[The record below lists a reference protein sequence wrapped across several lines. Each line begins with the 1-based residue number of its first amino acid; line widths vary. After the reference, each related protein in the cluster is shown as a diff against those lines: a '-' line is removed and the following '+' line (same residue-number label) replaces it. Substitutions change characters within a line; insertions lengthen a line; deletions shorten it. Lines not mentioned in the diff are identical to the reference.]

1 MITRNQIFIEGVE
14 IALTRKKMRSISIRV
29 CVPDGEVRAS
39 ASARLSE
46 SQVLEFIKKK
56 IDWIKDSRAKIRK
69 LRDEGKIKM
78 PPKFISGEEHLFGG
92 KKFCLEVIKN
102 CGSNKLVLSDNRF
115 VMMVKGQSNIA
126 QRQKLFDGFYRN
138 YLREII
144 PAIIDKYE
152 KNMGVEVVEFGIKKM
167 KTRWGTCNV
176 RDRRIWLGLELAK
189 KPHRFLES
197 IVVHEMTHLLEPS
210 HNKRFYELMDK
221 FMPDW
226 RILREDSK
234 SA

>member
-1 MITRNQIFIEGVE
+1 
-14 IALTRKKMRSISIRV
+14 MRSISIRV
-29 CVPDGEVRAS
+29 CVPDGEVRVS
-39 ASARLSE
+39 ASIRFSE
-46 SQVLEFIKKK
+46 LQVLEFIKKK
-56 IDWIKDSRAKIRK
+56 IDWIRENQAKIRK

-78 PPKFISGEEHLFGG
+78 PPKFISGEELFFAGE
-92 KKFCLEVIKN
+92 KFRLEVIKN
-102 CGSNKLVLSDNRF
+102 SDSNKLALIDKSF
-115 VMMVKGQSNIA
+115 VMMVKGQSNIE

-138 YLREII
+138 YLRETI
-144 PAIIDKYE
+144 PAIIKKYE
-152 KNMGVEVVEFGIKKM
+152 KIMGVEVVEFGIKKM

-189 KPHRFLES
+189 KPRGFLES

-210 HNKRFYELMDK
+210 HNKRFYGLMDR

-226 RILREDSK
+226 RIFREDSK